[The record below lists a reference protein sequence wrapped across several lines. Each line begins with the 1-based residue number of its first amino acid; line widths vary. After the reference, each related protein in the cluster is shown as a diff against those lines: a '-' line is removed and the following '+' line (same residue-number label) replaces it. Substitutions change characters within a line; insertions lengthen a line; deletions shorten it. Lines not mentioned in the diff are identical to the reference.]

1 MTDAALTTC
10 DARGLAVSVAAC
22 ARSEHAVSSIAL
34 ASTLQERRDLGAE
47 VGSMAS
53 SFFGEDAKEQVA
65 A

>member
-1 MTDAALTTC
+1 
-10 DARGLAVSVAAC
+10 
-22 ARSEHAVSSIAL
+22 VSSIAL

-53 SFFGEDAKEQVA
+53 SFFEEDAKEQVA